1 MGHLCIILYFNTR
14 SNYNVHYC
22 IKVCKV
28 QTPIS
33 CYNKAS
39 CKILY
44 NIMIS
49 ENISAKIVKRMPKCN
64 YVDYHMFKY
73 LCVCYH
79 IIGEIMF
86 HVLRF
91 IS

>member
-1 MGHLCIILYFNTR
+1 
-14 SNYNVHYC
+14 
-22 IKVCKV
+22 
-28 QTPIS
+28 
-33 CYNKAS
+33 
-39 CKILY
+39 
-44 NIMIS
+44 MIS